1 MFNAEVMMTKH
12 EIGPKTKTVALWECW
27 SVVFDVNGNA
37 PADAHVV
44 ACATKELAENVRS
57 MFAAQRD
64 GKIVGII
71 IGGLRH
77 TNLPSFSVEGYD
89 WDANFR
95 VRADWQTEDKILR
108 CLADLTEKC
117 DIVASTDLPDGV
129 VATATAS
136 HKNGLD
142 FPGD

>member
-1 MFNAEVMMTKH
+1 MFTAEQMVAKH
-12 EIGPKTKTVALWECW
+12 QIGPKTKTVALWECW

-57 MFAAQRD
+57 IFAAQKD
-64 GKIVGII
+64 GKQIGIV

-89 WDANFR
+89 FDSHFA
-95 VRADWQTEDKILR
+95 VKADWQTEDKIIR
-108 CLADLTEKC
+108 CLADLSEKC
-117 DIVASTDLPDGV
+117 DMLCETDLPDGV
-129 VATATAS
+129 VVTEE
-136 HKNGLD
+136 
-142 FPGD
+142 